1 LRQKVKEDPVRG
13 PVFKQKKLDY
23 SRWYNAE
30 ASTKVSYQKYRDGAG
45 YKLQIVTDAIR

>member
-1 LRQKVKEDPVRG
+1 MKEDPVRG

-23 SRWYNAE
+23 SRGYNDE

-45 YKLQIVTDAIR
+45 YKLRIVIDALR